1 MVASA
6 VPRLSLPLTR
16 RRLAPSAVASLLA
29 HAVIIAAVVWRGAV
43 HGPDRGREG
52 GNSAGRG
59 AGGSPRVVNFLALA
73 APAPAAVDVP
83 VPPRVQLAPA
93 QLPPLAQIKLDLPP
107 VALPPDS
114 AAAGGGLRTGSAA
127 GPGMGGGDDYIFVA
141 SPRTAILPPL
151 AKAPGSVAGRTYR
164 IRFWV
169 AADGRVTRVDIDPP
183 IRDDAYRREF
193 VERMMAYQFYPART
207 RDGMNMASVV
217 TISLRIGT

>member
-1 MVASA
+1 
-6 VPRLSLPLTR
+6 
-16 RRLAPSAVASLLA
+16 
-29 HAVIIAAVVWRGAV
+29 
-43 HGPDRGREG
+43 
-52 GNSAGRG
+52 
-59 AGGSPRVVNFLALA
+59 VNFLALPT
-73 APAPAAVDVP
+73 PAPAAVDVP

-114 AAAGGGLRTGSAA
+114 AAAGGGLRAGSAA

-193 VERMMAYQFYPART
+193 VERMTAYQFYPART

-217 TISLRIGT
+217 TVSLRIGT

>member
-1 MVASA
+1 
-6 VPRLSLPLTR
+6 
-16 RRLAPSAVASLLA
+16 
-29 HAVIIAAVVWRGAV
+29 
-43 HGPDRGREG
+43 
-52 GNSAGRG
+52 
-59 AGGSPRVVNFLALA
+59 VVNFLALA

-93 QLPPLAQIKLDLPP
+93 QLPPLAQIKLDLPA

-114 AAAGGGLRTGSAA
+114 AAAGVAAAGGGQGGGGAGAGLRTGSAA